1 MLRHPLTRVVALA
14 ISAVPTLG
22 RQSQDNPPPNPAPSA
37 SGTSST
43 ATDSP
48 GKKVWTN
55 EDLPTKKNGVSVVG
69 DKRNQN
75 YHFGSGPAADPA
87 TVQRLK
93 KNFEKLQSQLDDV
106 NSKLK
111 TYKEFL
117 EGAPVSKGE
126 RDMSKGYSG
135 TPVDQRIAQL
145 SQKKKQLEEQID
157 DQLAQARKLG
167 IDPGQLR

>member
-1 MLRHPLTRVVALA
+1 MLRHALTLFVAVA

-22 RQSQDNPPPNPAPSA
+22 RQSQDNSPPSA
-37 SGTSST
+37 APPASGASST
-43 ATDSP
+43 TTDSS

-55 EDLPTKKNGVSVVG
+55 EDLPTKKSGVSVVG

-75 YHFGSGPAADPA
+75 YHFGSGQAADPA

-93 KNFEKLQSQLDDV
+93 KNLEKLQSQLDEV
-106 NSKLK
+106 NGKLK

-135 TPVDQRIAQL
+135 TPVDQQITQL